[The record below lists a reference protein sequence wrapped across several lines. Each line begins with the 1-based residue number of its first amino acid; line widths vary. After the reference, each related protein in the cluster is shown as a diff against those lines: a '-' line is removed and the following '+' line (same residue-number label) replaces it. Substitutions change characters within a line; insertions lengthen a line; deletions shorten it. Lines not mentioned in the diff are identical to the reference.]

1 MNNASGTATFF
12 NRPHFVQGA
21 QSLATVLCMLGTIF
35 VGLDRRGLGFIRP
48 TTLTWLGAGMLLS
61 ALAAVVSHRVRSG
74 VTPIFVGC
82 ALGLLYL
89 GTTWLL
95 ARTGG

>member
-1 MNNASGTATFF
+1 MNDTRRTATFF

-21 QSLATVLCMLGTIF
+21 QSLSTIFGMLGIIF

-48 TTLTWLGAGMLLS
+48 STLTWLGAGILLA

-74 VTPIFVGC
+74 VAPILAGS
-82 ALGLLYL
+82 AMGLLYL

>member
-1 MNNASGTATFF
+1 MNDTSRTATFF

-21 QSLATVLCMLGTIF
+21 QSVATIFCMLGIIF

-48 TTLTWLGAGMLLS
+48 ITLTWLGAGILLS
-61 ALAAVVSHRVRSG
+61 AFAAVVSHRVRSG
-74 VTPIFVGC
+74 VTPVLAGG
-82 ALGLLYL
+82 AMGLLYL

>member
-1 MNNASGTATFF
+1 MNDSRTATFF

-21 QSLATVLCMLGTIF
+21 QSLASILCMLGIIF

-48 TTLTWLGAGMLLS
+48 ATLIWLGAAVSLS

-74 VTPIFVGC
+74 VTPIMAGGVM
-82 ALGLLYL
+82 GLLYL